1 MLSRVAERL
10 YWFGRYLER
19 TENTARLISVY
30 SNLVLDLPKV
40 GFVWESLVN
49 ITGFDAQFKQRF
61 SAASE
66 RNVVK
71 FMFDDP
77 ACSLRACAGSARE
90 NSRTTRDLMPNEAW
104 EKMNELHYLLKPD
117 LSSRINRSGRH
128 EFLSQIIDLCL
139 ELTGYLSGSMSRK
152 EPYYFITLGRN
163 VERADMTTRV
173 IDVACL
179 NLMGRQAE
187 FDEQDN
193 ILWMGV
199 LQSLNAYQM
208 YRQQVQ
214 DRINGPEV
222 VAFLLK
228 DPAFPRSVNHCLAE
242 VASSFKH
249 LPRHQPAL
257 KAVNRAKRAIG
268 RAVTEELLQ
277 TQGLHDFIDQAQA
290 DISTTHNK
298 LSQTWFLS

>member
-1 MLSRVAERL
+1 
-10 YWFGRYLER
+10 
-19 TENTARLISVY
+19 
-30 SNLVLDLPKV
+30 
-40 GFVWESLVN
+40 
-49 ITGFDAQFKQRF
+49 
-61 SAASE
+61 
-66 RNVVK
+66 
-71 FMFDDP
+71 
-77 ACSLRACAGSARE
+77 
-90 NSRTTRDLMPNEAW
+90 
-104 EKMNELHYLLKPD
+104 
-117 LSSRINRSGRH
+117 
-128 EFLSQIIDLCL
+128 
-139 ELTGYLSGSMSRK
+139 
-152 EPYYFITLGRN
+152 
-163 VERADMTTRV
+163 
-173 IDVACL
+173 
-179 NLMGRQAE
+179 
-187 FDEQDN
+187 
-193 ILWMGV
+193 
-199 LQSLNAYQM
+199 M

>member
-1 MLSRVAERL
+1 
-10 YWFGRYLER
+10 
-19 TENTARLISVY
+19 
-30 SNLVLDLPKV
+30 
-40 GFVWESLVN
+40 VN